1 MLRIFHSK
9 LKDNLY
15 QARDTKEMQLF
26 QLSLNCM
33 MTSLSACVLTRFFV
47 RCPLS
52 VLQLNMSWQQAGI

>member
-15 QARDTKEMQLF
+15 QAKDTKEMQLF
-26 QLSLNCM
+26 QLNRM

-52 VLQLNMSWQQAGI
+52 VLQLHMS